1 MARKKKKSQEPNEPT
16 NQDTDQTNENITE
29 PVSAPQEAP
38 VPNPDQAET
47 LDSSHTSD
55 VAADAPSPDD
65 LLEDVRRALIE
76 DEAAHESQKQSKWWK
91 RIGIGGGKQEA
102 PTEEP
107 NVVDEIELPTR
118 RETSATMEELKAEL
132 ESKESEEYL
141 DEIDEL
147 IELLDDDTAPAAAK
161 PPKVE
166 EAPAEP
172 EKPVDL
178 AQLKK
183 QAFQAKAESAGAE
196 TLSEV
201 RSIALEGDEE
211 VFVEVDSKPADP
223 LEERVQAVENAF
235 KPYRRYIFFA
245 IAFLGIVA
253 AGVALAITVSAIQR
267 MRPAPTAMPVSDLP
281 YPTSVSLP
289 GGWAF
294 DLGRGRLTDGA
305 WNPQGAEWLEGTEV
319 CRWVSLPWSRQLEA
333 VVRTLN
339 ADDQVE
345 LVMSNS
351 DRLVYKVDSIRQIS
365 PEEMQS
371 LDTNSPCLLIILT
384 EDETDKH
391 WVLTALP

>member
-1 MARKKKKSQEPNEPT
+1 MARKKKKSQEANDPT
-16 NQDTDQTNENITE
+16 NQDADQANENITE
-29 PVSAPQEAP
+29 PVPAPQEAP
-38 VPNPDQAET
+38 VPDPDEAVSAHASQ
-47 LDSSHTSD
+47 
-55 VAADAPSPDD
+55 AADDTAESPSPDD

-76 DEAAHESQKQSKWWK
+76 DEEAQESQKQSKWWK
-91 RIGIGGGKQEA
+91 RIGIGGSKQEA
-102 PTEEP
+102 PVEESQ
-107 NVVDEIELPTR
+107 VVEEIDLPTR
-118 RETSATMEELKAEL
+118 DETSATREELKEEL
-132 ESKESEEYL
+132 GSKESEEYL

-147 IELLDDDTAPAAAK
+147 IELLDEDTAPVTAK

-166 EAPAEP
+166 VAPAEP
-172 EKPVDL
+172 EKPVDIV
-178 AQLKK
+178 QLKK
-183 QAFQAKAESAGAE
+183 QAFQSTADSAGAE

-211 VFVEVDSKPADP
+211 VFVEVESKTADP
-223 LEERVQAVENAF
+223 LEERVKAVENAF

-253 AGVALAITVSAIQR
+253 AGIALAITVSAIQR
-267 MRPAPTAMPVSDLP
+267 MRPAPTAVPVSDLP

-294 DLGRGRLTDGA
+294 NLGRGRLTDGT

-339 ADDQVE
+339 ADDQIE

-351 DRLVYKVDSIRQIS
+351 DRLVYEVDSIRQMG
-365 PEEMQS
+365 PEEMQT
-371 LDTNSPCLLIILT
+371 LDTNTPCLLIMLT
-384 EDETDKH
+384 GDESEKH

>member
-1 MARKKKKSQEPNEPT
+1 MARKKKKSQEADDPT
-16 NQDTDQTNENITE
+16 NQDADQANENITE
-29 PVSAPQEAP
+29 PVPAPQEAP
-38 VPNPDQAET
+38 VPDPDEAVSAHASQ
-47 LDSSHTSD
+47 
-55 VAADAPSPDD
+55 AADDTAESPSPDD

-76 DEAAHESQKQSKWWK
+76 DEEAQESQKQSKWWK
-91 RIGIGGGKQEA
+91 RIGIGGSKQEA
-102 PTEEP
+102 PVEESQ
-107 NVVDEIELPTR
+107 VAEEIDLPTR
-118 RETSATMEELKAEL
+118 DETSATREELKEEL
-132 ESKESEEYL
+132 GSKESEEYL

-147 IELLDDDTAPAAAK
+147 IELLDEDTAPVTAK

-166 EAPAEP
+166 VAPAEP
-172 EKPVDL
+172 EKPVDIV
-178 AQLKK
+178 QLKK
-183 QAFQAKAESAGAE
+183 QAFQSTADSAGAE

-211 VFVEVDSKPADP
+211 VFVEVESKTADP
-223 LEERVQAVENAF
+223 LEERVKAVENAF

-253 AGVALAITVSAIQR
+253 AGIALAITVSAIQR
-267 MRPAPTAMPVSDLP
+267 MRPAPTAVPVSDLP

-294 DLGRGRLTDGA
+294 NLGRGRLTDGT

-339 ADDQVE
+339 ADDQIE

-351 DRLVYKVDSIRQIS
+351 DRLVYEVDSIRQMG
-365 PEEMQS
+365 PEEMQT
-371 LDTNSPCLLIILT
+371 LDTNTPCLLIMLT
-384 EDETDKH
+384 GDESEKH
-391 WVLTALP
+391 WVLTAVP

>member
-1 MARKKKKSQEPNEPT
+1 MARKKKKSQEANDPT
-16 NQDTDQTNENITE
+16 NQDADQANENITE
-29 PVSAPQEAP
+29 PVPAPQEAP
-38 VPNPDQAET
+38 VPDPDEAVSAHASQ
-47 LDSSHTSD
+47 
-55 VAADAPSPDD
+55 AADDTPESPSPDD

-76 DEAAHESQKQSKWWK
+76 DEEAQESQKQSKWWK
-91 RIGIGGGKQEA
+91 RIGIGGSKQEA
-102 PTEEP
+102 PVEESQ
-107 NVVDEIELPTR
+107 VVEEIDLPTR
-118 RETSATMEELKAEL
+118 DETSATREELKEEL
-132 ESKESEEYL
+132 GSKESEEYL

-147 IELLDDDTAPAAAK
+147 IELLDEDTAPVTAK

-166 EAPAEP
+166 VAPAEP
-172 EKPVDL
+172 EKPVDIV
-178 AQLKK
+178 QLKK
-183 QAFQAKAESAGAE
+183 QAFQSTADSAGAE

-211 VFVEVDSKPADP
+211 VFVEVESKTADP
-223 LEERVQAVENAF
+223 LEERVKAVENAF

-267 MRPAPTAMPVSDLP
+267 MRPAPTAVPVSDLP

-294 DLGRGRLTDGA
+294 NLGRGRLTDGT

-339 ADDQVE
+339 ADDQIE

-351 DRLVYKVDSIRQIS
+351 DRLVYEVDSIRQMG
-365 PEEMQS
+365 PEEMQT
-371 LDTNSPCLLIILT
+371 LDTNTPCLLIMLT
-384 EDETDKH
+384 GDESEKH
-391 WVLTALP
+391 WVLTAVP